1 MYVSQK
7 DACRNKKKGHTSH
20 QARAEPS
27 QIKWGRKKGRP
38 GEPCWD
44 GLLCST
50 GHGAWSEL

>member
-27 QIKWGRKKGRP
+27 QIKWGHKKG
-38 GEPCWD
+38 
-44 GLLCST
+44 
-50 GHGAWSEL
+50 